1 MLVFLKSRGADGA
14 TIPADAPRETER
26 YTYQFYVSP
35 ENAAL
40 GALIRELPAERRT
53 MWQNRNRL
61 VGS

>member
-1 MLVFLKSRGADGA
+1 VA
-14 TIPADAPRETER
+14 
-26 YTYQFYVSP
+26 P

-61 VGS
+61 AGSL